1 MNLEGFSELHEL
13 AVGTLAHVYR
23 ATELPLGRAV
33 VLKCLKPTLLP
44 DSAFA
49 QPLERES
56 RVLAALNHP
65 NVEQL
70 YRFIKTERT
79 IALVLEYVDGRS
91 LRKALDD
98 RQLVVEEV
106 IAIGYEIA
114 KGLLHV
120 HAAGVVHA
128 DLKPSNLILGKDGS
142 VKIID
147 FGIAR
152 ASALGGL
159 EALASR
165 VAGPG
170 FFGTPAYMSPE
181 QLLSDE
187 IDHRS
192 DIYSLGV
199 ILYEALAG
207 RLPIDRRDARDA
219 SARKHIE
226 PLERVAENVPLA
238 LCRLVMRCL
247 EPLPRE
253 RFRSADQI
261 VSDLGGMIKEIDVRD
276 TASLVTAAARGTPP
290 NVTPRSVVASE
301 TKRWGSTMVLVAL
314 FLIGLVGVALLDR
327 QRSVPVARA
336 LPMAP
341 ANAGTLRVTAVP
353 WAEVWIDGERVDVTP
368 IGFPIPLSSGVHE
381 VTFRHPKAPE
391 EKRKIE
397 IRPGEPVTLN
407 VTMKGPFN
415 LRGATP

>member
-1 MNLEGFSELHEL
+1 MILEGFSELQEL

-23 ATELPLGRAV
+23 ATELPLGRTV

-56 RVLAALNHP
+56 RVLSALSHP
-65 NVEQL
+65 NIEQL
-70 YRFIKTERT
+70 FRLIKTERT
-79 IALVLEYVDGRS
+79 LALVLEYVDGRS
-91 LRKALDD
+91 LRKAQDD
-98 RQLVVEEV
+98 RQLVVPEV
-106 IAIGYEIA
+106 IAMGYEIA
-114 KGLLHV
+114 KGLVHV

-128 DLKPSNLILGKDGS
+128 DLKPSNVILGNEGM

-187 IDHRS
+187 IDQRS

-219 SARKHIE
+219 GARKRIE
-226 PLERVAENVPLA
+226 PLERVAENVPLP

-247 EPLPRE
+247 EPLPRD
-253 RFRSADQI
+253 RFRSADPI
-261 VSDLGGMIKEIDVRD
+261 VAELGDMLSEVDIRD
-276 TASLVTAAARGTPP
+276 PAGLLTAAARGSPP
-290 NVTPRSVVASE
+290 SVVQRKAGAKE
-301 TKRWGSTMVLVAL
+301 ANVWRRVLVIVGL
-314 FLIGLVGVALLDR
+314 FVLGFAGVALLDKNR
-327 QRSVPVARA
+327 GVPSPRA
-336 LPMAP
+336 LPMTP
-341 ANAGTLRVTAVP
+341 PSAGTLKVTAAP

-368 IGFPIPLSSGVHE
+368 IGLPIQLASGVHE
-381 VTFRHPKAPE
+381 VTFRHPKASDE
-391 EKRKIE
+391 RRKVE
-397 IRPGEPVTLN
+397 IRPGEIVTLSI
-407 VTMKGPFN
+407 TMKSN
-415 LRGATP
+415 LAPRESAR